1 MFFIR
6 DMDYPDYHIHCQK
19 IFPENKPRSSL
30 KDFGFLVISPTL
42 NDNEDVL
49 KLPSNYLKLIDSLA
63 SKTSNALENPEE
75 NCYFQKNTPQNL
87 RDLAHYLKNPFE
99 LSETHDIA
107 NIILPQIETSI
118 FGSYVH
124 VMLAV
129 IKRHNVVENAKKE
142 SSWIWHYDNHPN
154 EVIKIMIYLNDVD
167 ENGAP
172 LEYLVDAENNS
183 VKVQPSR
190 TGPENW
196 FGKPKWPD
204 SRVPD
209 SLLKEYLEKGCKT
222 KKITGPKGT
231 IVIFSQNVLHRANIA
246 TSNPR
251 DTLLYQLKPSETKL
265 RPYVNPKW
273 TGSFQ
278 HRASLVDP
286 SWVKAIKKESVAVTL
301 GNLRSKYFKR
311 K

>member
-1 MFFIR
+1 MN
-6 DMDYPDYHIHCQK
+6 YPDYHIHCQQM
-19 IFPENKPRSSL
+19 FPGNEPKSRL
-30 KDFGFLVISPTL
+30 TDFGFVVISPTL

-63 SKTSNALENPEE
+63 SKANNALENPEE
-75 NCYFQKNTPQNL
+75 NCYFEKNTPQNL
-87 RDLAHYLKNPFE
+87 RNLAHYLKNPFE

-107 NIILPQIETSI
+107 DIILPQIETSI

-129 IKRHNVVENAKKE
+129 IKRHKVVENAKILK
-142 SSWIWHYDNHPN
+142 SWIWHYDNHPN

-172 LEYLVDAENNS
+172 LEYLVDAEDNF
-183 VKVQPSR
+183 VKIQPSR

-231 IVIFSQNVLHRANIA
+231 IIIFSQNVLHRANVA
-246 TSNPR
+246 KTNPR
-251 DTLLYQLKPSETKL
+251 NVIVYQLKPSETKL
-265 RPYVNPKW
+265 SPYIHQKW

-286 SWVKAIKKESVAVTL
+286 LTLKPIKKESLAVSL

>member
-1 MFFIR
+1 
-6 DMDYPDYHIHCQK
+6 MDYTDYYIQCQRM
-19 IFPENKPRSSL
+19 FPGDKPKLNL
-30 KDFGFLVISPTL
+30 KDLGVRIISPTN
-42 NDNEDVL
+42 NDNEGVL
-49 KLPSNYLKLIDSLA
+49 KLPPDYLKLVDSLA
-63 SKTSNALENPEE
+63 AKINYKFQDEK
-75 NCYFQKNTPQNL
+75 NCYLQKGVSPED
-87 RDLAHYLKNPFE
+87 DLALRLKDPFQ
-99 LSETHDIA
+99 LSEIHDLA
-107 NIILPQIETSI
+107 NLILPQIETSI

-167 ENGAP
+167 ENTAP
-172 LEYLVDAENNS
+172 LEYLVDAEDNF
-183 VKVQPSR
+183 VKIQPSR

>member
-1 MFFIR
+1 MQ
-6 DMDYPDYHIHCQK
+6 YPDYHAQCQEMFPGNEPK
-19 IFPENKPRSSL
+19 INL
-30 KDFGFLVISPTL
+30 TDFGFVVIPPTS
-42 NDNEDVL
+42 NDNEDIL

-63 SKTSNALENPEE
+63 SKVNKQLENPEE
-75 NCYFQKNTPQNL
+75 NCYWLKNTPQNL
-87 RDLAHYLKNPFE
+87 RDLAHYIKNPFG

-107 NIILPQIETSI
+107 NSILPQLEKSI

-129 IKRHNVVENAKKE
+129 IKRHNVVQQTEKV
-142 SSWIWHYDNHPN
+142 SSWIWHYDNNPN

-172 LEYLVDAENNS
+172 LEYLVDANDKP

-190 TGPENW
+190 NGPDDW
-196 FGKPKWPD
+196 FTKPTWAD

-209 SLLKEYLEKGCKT
+209 SVLNKYLEKGCKQ

-231 IVIFSQNVLHRANIA
+231 IIIFNQNVLHRANIA
-246 TSNPR
+246 TSNHR
-251 DTLLYQLKPSETKL
+251 NTLLYQLKPSKTKL
-265 RPYVNPKW
+265 NPYVNSKW
-273 TGSFQ
+273 TGSYQ

-286 SWVKAIKKESVAVTL
+286 TWVKAIKKESVKVTL
-301 GNLRSKYFKR
+301 GKLRSKYFKR
-311 K
+311 N

>member
-1 MFFIR
+1 MR
-6 DMDYPDYHIHCQK
+6 NMDYPNYHIHCQK
-19 IFPENKPRSSL
+19 MFPGNEPRTSL

-63 SKTSNALENPEE
+63 SKANNALENPEE
-75 NCYFQKNTPQNL
+75 NCHFDMAMKQTKAL
-87 RDLAHYLKNPFE
+87 RDLALYLKDPFQ

-107 NIILPQIETSI
+107 DIILPQIETSI

-129 IKRHNVVENAKKE
+129 IKRHKVVENAKILK
-142 SSWIWHYDNHPN
+142 SWIWHYDNHPN

-172 LEYLVDAENNS
+172 LEYLVDAEDNY

-190 TGPENW
+190 TGPDNW
-196 FGKPKWPD
+196 FGKPKWPE

-209 SLLKEYLEKGCKT
+209 SVLKEYLEKGCKT

-231 IVIFSQNVLHRANIA
+231 IIIFSQNVLHRANIA

-251 DTLLYQLKPSETKL
+251 NTLLYQLKPSETKL
-265 RPYVNPKW
+265 SPYIHQKW

-286 SWVKAIKKESVAVTL
+286 LTLKPIKKESLAVTL